1 VFVSVVGEYDNI
13 MNLW

>member
-1 VFVSVVGEYDNI
+1 VSVVGEYDNI